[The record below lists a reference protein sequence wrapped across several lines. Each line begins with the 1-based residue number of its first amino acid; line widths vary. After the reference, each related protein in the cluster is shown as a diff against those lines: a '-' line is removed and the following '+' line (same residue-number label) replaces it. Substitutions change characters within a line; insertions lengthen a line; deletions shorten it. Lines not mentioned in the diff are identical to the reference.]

1 MTTIYVVVYD
11 YLREVSSHYIR
22 TWTPSVRATGCPC
35 ACENVN
41 HMRREVGENSQG
53 FPARREATLRRAS
66 CEGELV
72 EWISYSRRIE
82 HATDEGDDLW
92 EGATSG
98 AKVKEN
104 QIAVS
109 AGITLR
115 ASKVACR
122 SAP

>member
-1 MTTIYVVVYD
+1 MTTIYVIVYD
-11 YLREVSSHYIR
+11 YLREVSSHYTR
-22 TWTPSVRATGCPC
+22 TWTPSVRATGCSR
-35 ACENVN
+35 ACENVD

-53 FPARREATLRRAS
+53 IPARTEAALRRAS
-66 CEGELV
+66 CAGELV
-72 EWISYSRRIE
+72 EWILYSRRIE

-92 EGATSG
+92 EGAMSG

-115 ASKVACR
+115 ASKVAC
-122 SAP
+122 